1 MDFKVDVECFVKG
14 LIKVGLYDVKVYY
27 GKMFSEMKSKVDNEF
42 RNKEFQVFVV
52 IEVYEVGIYSFYVNF
67 VFRIGCM
74 RNIVVFVQEF
84 G

>member
-42 RNKEFQVFVV
+42 RNKEF
-52 IEVYEVGIYSFYVNF
+52 
-67 VFRIGCM
+67 
-74 RNIVVFVQEF
+74 
-84 G
+84 